1 MDGQQTRSILARPIA
16 VLRIAA
22 CLSCS
27 IVFVITGC
35 QSSSNWLQARKTPRS
50 PLAAALKLESWKGPE
65 PTERTMQWLR
75 RYDLVSASEEKSEQE
90 FIDVVDQVASQ
101 RQSEEDIYALSELAF
116 IAGNKAQHK
125 GDFAAAFDLYGISVA
140 NAYLY
145 LVDEKF
151 DLQRN
156 PYDPRFRQACDL
168 YNGSLEAVMR
178 LAQRDGPLTP
188 GTKREIE
195 TSSQSIQ
202 LSIISKGTWRADQ
215 IASVEFAS
223 DYQTKQLKNQVQR
236 FGLGVPLI
244 MVYRPDLN
252 RPEDQF
258 YAPGMSV
265 AATAFLRVMPNEE
278 DLRNGRARHNCVIEL
293 YDPLRTS
300 DVQLEDTRLVPL
312 ETDLSTPLAYSLSDP
327 LLQDNDVAT
336 RGLLNPRDSQSV
348 QGLYLLE
355 PYDPQKVPV
364 LMVHGLWSSLITWM
378 EMFNDLRGNA
388 NIRDNYQFW
397 FYLYPTGQPFWTTSS
412 QLRQDLANA
421 RQVLD
426 PDRRAVALNEMV
438 LVGHSMGGLVSK
450 MQTLQ
455 SRDDY
460 WNLVCDKPLAEL
472 QIPNELRQQLNE
484 TWYFEPNP
492 SISRV
497 VTIAS
502 PHRGSEFSN
511 GTTQWLARKLIR
523 LPEAMAENTQ
533 RLFAQDAALR
543 KSPLLRIN
551 NSIASLSPDS
561 PVFQTMLQ
569 SPHLPKVQYHNI
581 VGVVPEDNVLGKVIS
596 RGDGIVKF
604 ESAHLEGVASEVIVP
619 EDHIKIHLHPRAILE
634 VQRVLMEHLGQ
645 LKANYVASESVS
657 YPSSGSPIVTRRVN
671 EKAVRIPR

>member
-1 MDGQQTRSILARPIA
+1 
-16 VLRIAA
+16 
-22 CLSCS
+22 
-27 IVFVITGC
+27 
-35 QSSSNWLQARKTPRS
+35 
-50 PLAAALKLESWKGPE
+50 
-65 PTERTMQWLR
+65 MQWLR
-75 RYDLVSASEEKSEQE
+75 RFDLVTALEESDEQE
-90 FIDVVDQVASQ
+90 FIDTVDAVANQ
-101 RQSEEDIYALSELAF
+101 RQSEEDIYALAELAF

-125 GDFAAAFDLYGISVA
+125 GDSAAAFDLYGISVA

-178 LAQRDGPLTP
+178 LAQQDGPLTP
-188 GTKREIE
+188 GTRRAIE

-202 LSIISKGTWRADQ
+202 MSIVSKGSWRADQ

-223 DYQTKQLKNQVQR
+223 DYQTKGLKNQIQR

-244 MVYRPDLN
+244 LVYRPDLN

-265 AATAFLRVMPNEE
+265 AATAFFRVMPEGGIR
-278 DLRNGRARHNCVIEL
+278 DGRARHKCVIEL
-293 YDPLRTS
+293 HDPLLTS

-312 ETDLSTPLAYSLSDP
+312 ESDLSTPLAYSLSDP
-327 LLQDNDVAT
+327 LFQDNDIGT
-336 RGLLNPRDSQSV
+336 RGLINPRDSQSV
-348 QGLYLLE
+348 QGLYMLE
-355 PYDPQKVPV
+355 PYDPHKVPV

-378 EMFNDLRGNA
+378 EMFNDLRGDT
-388 NIRDNYQFW
+388 NIRDHYQFW
-397 FYLYPTGQPFWTTSS
+397 FYLYPTGQPFWDTSA
-412 QLRQDLANA
+412 QLRQDLAHA

-460 WNLVCDKPLAEL
+460 WNLISEKPLDQL
-472 QIPNELRQQLNE
+472 QIPNELRQQLKE

-502 PHRGSEFSN
+502 PHRGSDFSN

-533 RLFAQDAALR
+533 RFFAQNADLR
-543 KSPLLRIN
+543 RSPLLRIN
-551 NSIASLSPDS
+551 NSIGSLSPDS
-561 PVFQTMLQ
+561 PVFSTMLQ
-569 SPHLPKVQYHNI
+569 SPHLPKVKFHNV
-581 VGVVPEDNVLGKVIS
+581 VGVVPEDNVLGKVIA
-596 RGDGIVKF
+596 RGDGIVKY
-604 ESAHLEGVASEVIVP
+604 ESAHLDSVASEVVVP

-634 VQRVLMEHLGQ
+634 VQRVLLEHLGQ
-645 LKANYVASESVS
+645 LKADYVATEN
-657 YPSSGSPIVTRRVN
+657 GRWL
-671 EKAVRIPR
+671 K

>member
-1 MDGQQTRSILARPIA
+1 
-16 VLRIAA
+16 
-22 CLSCS
+22 
-27 IVFVITGC
+27 
-35 QSSSNWLQARKTPRS
+35 
-50 PLAAALKLESWKGPE
+50 
-65 PTERTMQWLR
+65 MQWLR
-75 RYDLVSASEEKSEQE
+75 RFDLVTALEESDEQE
-90 FIDVVDQVASQ
+90 FIDTVDAVANQ
-101 RQSEEDIYALSELAF
+101 RQSEEDIYALAELAF

-125 GDFAAAFDLYGISVA
+125 GDSAAAFDLYGISVA

-178 LAQRDGPLTP
+178 LAQQDGPLTP
-188 GTKREIE
+188 GTRRAIE

-202 LSIISKGTWRADQ
+202 MSIVSKGSWRADQ

-223 DYQTKQLKNQVQR
+223 DYQTKGLKNQIQR

-244 MVYRPDLN
+244 LVYRPDLN

-265 AATAFLRVMPNEE
+265 AATAFFRVMPEGGIR
-278 DLRNGRARHNCVIEL
+278 DGRARHKCVIEL
-293 YDPLRTS
+293 HDPLLTS

-312 ETDLSTPLAYSLSDP
+312 ESDLSTPLAYSLSDP
-327 LLQDNDVAT
+327 LFQDNDIGT
-336 RGLLNPRDSQSV
+336 RGLINPRDSQSV
-348 QGLYLLE
+348 QGLYMLE
-355 PYDPQKVPV
+355 PYDPHKVPV

-378 EMFNDLRGNA
+378 EMFNDLRGDT
-388 NIRDNYQFW
+388 NIRDHYQFW
-397 FYLYPTGQPFWTTSS
+397 FYLYPTGQPFWDTSA
-412 QLRQDLANA
+412 QLRQDLAHA

-426 PDRRAVALNEMV
+426 PDRRAVALNVMV

-460 WNLVCDKPLAEL
+460 WNLISEKPLDQL
-472 QIPNELRQQLNE
+472 QIPNELRQQLKE

-502 PHRGSEFSN
+502 PHRGSDFSN

-533 RLFAQDAALR
+533 RFFAQNADLR
-543 KSPLLRIN
+543 RSPLLRIN
-551 NSIASLSPDS
+551 NSIGSLSPDS
-561 PVFQTMLQ
+561 PVFSTMLQ
-569 SPHLPKVQYHNI
+569 SPHLPKVKFHNV
-581 VGVVPEDNVLGKVIS
+581 VGVVPEDNVLGKVIA
-596 RGDGIVKF
+596 RGDGIVKY
-604 ESAHLEGVASEVIVP
+604 ESAHLDSVASEVVVP

-634 VQRVLMEHLGQ
+634 VQRVLLEHLGQ
-645 LKANYVASESVS
+645 LKADYVATEN
-657 YPSSGSPIVTRRVN
+657 GRWL
-671 EKAVRIPR
+671 K